1 MIRNHR
7 QVSLVAAE
15 ELAIVAEAMGLP
27 ELAPGLIAD
36 NICTEGIPDL
46 TALPRMTRLVFDG
59 GAVLM
64 LGGENMPVHH
74 RRQAR
79 RGRPRHPAA
88 GLPEGGHR
96 PPRRDGLGRAPRA
109 SCAPARAY
117 ASSRPDP
124 GRPSR
129 LRAMAG
135 RIRTT
140 LSSLAQNW
148 SMTQK
153 VYKLLPLEVG
163 GIFLATFVVVFVPVY
178 LWLNWLTALIL
189 ALPAGLLAA
198 TFWFSRRAM
207 RAAYTQIDGQPGA
220 AAAVIQS
227 LRGGNWLVT
236 PAVAVNK
243 SQDMITRVVGKPGV
257 VLVSEGPS
265 SRVVPLLATERKRTA
280 RWLPE
285 VPIYEI
291 QVGNDEGQVPLK
303 NLQKALGKLP
313 RNMRGGEVTEIRR
326 RLDALG
332 NAASSMPIPKGPMP
346 TSARQVRRQR

>member
-1 MIRNHR
+1 
-7 QVSLVAAE
+7 
-15 ELAIVAEAMGLP
+15 
-27 ELAPGLIAD
+27 
-36 NICTEGIPDL
+36 
-46 TALPRMTRLVFDG
+46 
-59 GAVLM
+59 
-64 LGGENMPVHH
+64 
-74 RRQAR
+74 
-79 RGRPRHPAA
+79 
-88 GLPEGGHR
+88 
-96 PPRRDGLGRAPRA
+96 
-109 SCAPARAY
+109 
-117 ASSRPDP
+117 
-124 GRPSR
+124 
-129 LRAMAG
+129 MAG

-163 GIFLATFVVVFVPVY
+163 GIFLATFAVVFVPIF
-178 LWLNWLTALIL
+178 LWLNWPTALLL
-189 ALPAGLLAA
+189 AFPMGLLAA
-198 TFWFSRRAM
+198 TYWFSRRAM

-220 AAAVIQS
+220 AGAVIQS
-227 LRGGNWLVT
+227 MRGSNWLVT

-243 SQDMITRVVGKPGV
+243 SQDIITRVVGKPGV

-291 QVGNDEGQVPLK
+291 QVGNDEGQVPLMK
-303 NLQKALGKLP
+303 LQKSLNKLP

-332 NAASSMPIPKGPMP
+332 NAASSMPIPKGPVP

>member
-1 MIRNHR
+1 
-7 QVSLVAAE
+7 
-15 ELAIVAEAMGLP
+15 
-27 ELAPGLIAD
+27 
-36 NICTEGIPDL
+36 
-46 TALPRMTRLVFDG
+46 
-59 GAVLM
+59 
-64 LGGENMPVHH
+64 
-74 RRQAR
+74 
-79 RGRPRHPAA
+79 
-88 GLPEGGHR
+88 
-96 PPRRDGLGRAPRA
+96 
-109 SCAPARAY
+109 
-117 ASSRPDP
+117 
-124 GRPSR
+124 
-129 LRAMAG
+129 MAG

-153 VYKLLPLEVG
+153 VYKTLPLEVG
-163 GIFLATFVVVFVPVY
+163 GIALATFVVVFVPVY
-178 LWLNWLTALIL
+178 VWLNWLTALIL
-189 ALPAGLLAA
+189 ALPMALLAA

-243 SQDMITRVVGKPGV
+243 SQDMISRVVGKPGV

-265 SRVVPLLATERKRTA
+265 SRVVPLLANERKRTA

-291 QVGNDEGQVPLK
+291 QVGNDEGQVPLMK
-303 NLQKALGKLP
+303 LQKALSKLP

-332 NAASSMPIPKGPMP
+332 NAASAMPIPKGPMP

>member
-1 MIRNHR
+1 
-7 QVSLVAAE
+7 
-15 ELAIVAEAMGLP
+15 
-27 ELAPGLIAD
+27 
-36 NICTEGIPDL
+36 
-46 TALPRMTRLVFDG
+46 
-59 GAVLM
+59 
-64 LGGENMPVHH
+64 
-74 RRQAR
+74 
-79 RGRPRHPAA
+79 
-88 GLPEGGHR
+88 
-96 PPRRDGLGRAPRA
+96 
-109 SCAPARAY
+109 
-117 ASSRPDP
+117 
-124 GRPSR
+124 
-129 LRAMAG
+129 MAG
-135 RIRTT
+135 RIRST

-163 GIFLATFVVVFVPVY
+163 GLFLGTFLVVFVPLY

-189 ALPAGLLAA
+189 ALPAALLAA

-207 RAAYTQIDGQPGA
+207 RAAYSQIDGQPGA

-243 SQDMITRVVGKPGV
+243 NQDMITRVVGKPGV

-265 SRVVPLLATERKRTA
+265 SRVIPLLATERKRTA

-303 NLQKALGKLP
+303 NLQKSLSKLP

-346 TSARQVRRQR
+346 TSSRQVRRQR